1 MYVKT
6 FEYVNNDSPYEPYL
20 YVLIVSNFIFTFLF
34 SLSHWLLAEKY
45 YSVSLETPYAIHEVK
60 APKRNHCSRRKLNC
74 IMITLN
80 TLSVFLDIGP
90 YWYTV
95 KMSLSGKTVPKALL
109 ITSEI
114 CYFPFLTMLSISG
127 FLLLNSVRK
136 IRSYLVEHD

>member
-1 MYVKT
+1 MYVYT
-6 FEYVNNDSPYEPYL
+6 FKRANKNSPYEPYL
-20 YVLIVSNFIFTFLF
+20 YSLIVSNFISTLLF

-60 APKRNHCSRRKLNC
+60 APKRDHCSRRKLNC

-95 KMSLSGKTVPKALL
+95 KMSLNGKTVP
-109 ITSEI
+109 
-114 CYFPFLTMLSISG
+114 
-127 FLLLNSVRK
+127 
-136 IRSYLVEHD
+136 

>member
-1 MYVKT
+1 MYVYT
-6 FEYVNNDSPYEPYL
+6 FQRANKNSPYEPYL
-20 YVLIVSNFIFTFLF
+20 YSVIVSNFISTLLF

-45 YSVSLETPYAIHEVK
+45 YSVSLETPYAIHEIK

-80 TLSVFLDIGP
+80 TLSVFLDVGP

-95 KMSLSGKTVPKALL
+95 KMSLNGKTIPKALS

-114 CYFPFLTMLSISG
+114 CYFPFLIMLSISG
-127 FLLLNSVRK
+127 FVLLNSVRK